1 MRWQLFLLKR
11 IEKKTPFYV
20 FCLFCLVLRSFISSA
35 DALRCP
41 LHVRRALSAPF
52 IAVIYTHDFRLCCF
66 FSMNNKKK
74 NLFWEEAAH
83 RKETLS
89 GWSSN
94 RDRAR
99 LFWQARWDHPPHVN
113 RVEYANLKLASRLY
127 QKETKEAKTI
137 NYSRPPPTIFVCVC
151 VNRQSLLQ
159 HRMLHELFMNISIGK
174 DKWALTILKEEKS
187 PVIVPLKK

>member
-1 MRWQLFLLKR
+1 MSCAAQLH
-11 IEKKTPFYV
+11 
-20 FCLFCLVLRSFISSA
+20 LFC
-35 DALRCP
+35 
-41 LHVRRALSAPF
+41 RRP
-52 IAVIYTHDFRLCCF
+52 AVPTPCTACSLCAIHCCYIHPRF
-66 FSMNNKKK
+66 PAMLLLLNEQQKK